1 MASDNW
7 RVNTL
12 HYWHVKTLHATS
24 QHDKNATYKQ
34 KKAMFKKP
42 DILQLIFIFLGGLLL
57 LFIIA
62 PIAGMLISTSPI
74 EVFQTAADKEVQ
86 SSIWLTLWTSMAG
99 VIIFG
104 LGAIPL
110 AWIFARKKFFMKR
123 LLLGLINIPVIIPH
137 SAAGIA
143 LLGLVSRN
151 TMVGG
156 LAEHAGF
163 NFVNSPAGII
173 IAMAFVSIPYLLNS
187 AIDGFT
193 SVPEHLEKAALT
205 LGASRARV
213 FFTISLPLA
222 ARQIFTGLIMMWG
235 RGLSEFGAVVIIA
248 YHPMITPVMIF
259 ERFNSFGLS
268 YAKPVTV
275 LFICICL
282 VIFVAMNIISRKKNA
297 RTR

>member
-1 MASDNW
+1 
-7 RVNTL
+7 
-12 HYWHVKTLHATS
+12 
-24 QHDKNATYKQ
+24 
-34 KKAMFKKP
+34 MFKKA
-42 DILQLIFIFLGGLLL
+42 DIFQLVLIFLGELLL

-62 PIAGMLISTSPI
+62 PLAGMLLSTSPV
-74 EVFQTAADKEVQ
+74 EVFSSAADKEVQ
-86 SSIWLTLWTSMAG
+86 ESIWLTLWTSMAG
-99 VIIFG
+99 VVIFG
-104 LGAIPL
+104 LCAVPL
-110 AWIFARKKFFMKR
+110 AWMLARKKFMFRR
-123 LLLGLINIPVIIPH
+123 LLLGIINIPVIIPH

-143 LLGLVSRN
+143 LLGLVSRD
-151 TMVGG
+151 TMIGE
-156 LAEHAGF
+156 LAEQAGF
-163 NFVNSPAGII
+163 SFVNSPAGII

-193 SVPEHLEKAALT
+193 NVPEHLEKAALT

-222 ARQIFTGLIMMWG
+222 SRQIFTGLIMMWG

-259 ERFNSFGLS
+259 ERFNSFGLT

-282 VIFVAMNIISRKKNA
+282 VVFVMMNILSRKKNA